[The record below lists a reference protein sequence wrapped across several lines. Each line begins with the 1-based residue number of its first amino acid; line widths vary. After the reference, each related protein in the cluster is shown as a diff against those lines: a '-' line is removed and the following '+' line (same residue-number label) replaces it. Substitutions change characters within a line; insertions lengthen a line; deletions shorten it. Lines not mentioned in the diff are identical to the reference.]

1 MEFTPHE
8 PATPLDTA
16 RILIMPT
23 SIRSVS
29 LNQAL
34 GRLVTRRLRTAGA
47 DVLLVDLAEYPM
59 PIYDGDIEQRE
70 GVPEAASRLVDLV
83 HAAAVLI
90 LVSPE
95 YNGSF
100 PALIKNTY
108 DWMSRVDR
116 RCLVGVTVML
126 ASAGPGERGGRRGLD
141 MLFTFM
147 TNVHATVPDVILA
160 AGSVSLHD
168 DGTIIGVDDEALMTF
183 VDHAVAAA
191 RPKRPT

>member
-168 DGTIIGVDDEALMTF
+168 DGTIIGVDHEALMTF